1 LSTIAIP
8 KSIIVVDD
16 EHDLVDLFSD
26 ALSSNG
32 YDVSSFTDPTIAFE
46 NIKKN
51 LDKYSLLITDF
62 RMNDMNGCELGIK
75 VKELNS
81 DIQVIIISA
90 YENVENNTANF
101 EVLSKPITI
110 QILIKKVND
119 SKIDSINI
127 N

>member
-1 LSTIAIP
+1 LVYNLATIAIA

-32 YDVSSFTDPTIAFE
+32 YNVSAFTDPTVAFE
-46 NIKKN
+46 NIKQN

-110 QILIKKVND
+110 QILIKKVKDYLN
-119 SKIDSINI
+119 SI
-127 N
+127 

>member
-1 LSTIAIP
+1 MVHNLSTIAIP

-16 EHDLVDLFSD
+16 KHDLVDLFSD

-62 RMNDMNGCELGIK
+62 GMNDMNGCELGIK

-119 SKIDSINI
+119 YLK
-127 N
+127 